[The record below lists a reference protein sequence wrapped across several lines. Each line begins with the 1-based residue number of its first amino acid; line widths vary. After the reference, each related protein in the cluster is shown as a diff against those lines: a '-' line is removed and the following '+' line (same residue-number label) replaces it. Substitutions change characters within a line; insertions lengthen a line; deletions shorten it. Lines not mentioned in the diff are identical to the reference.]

1 MQPKVFSRTLIAAA
15 VVAALGG
22 GYFARDFVQTSHAQ
36 TGAAPAAATAAT
48 AATAARPAN
57 QPAGLP
63 DVARLVR
70 EYGPA
75 VVHIAVDAAAPAT
88 PAMPRSP
95 RGENDPFAEL
105 FKHFRMPMPEGG
117 MPRQGLGSGFIVSAD
132 GFIMTNAHVVANAT
146 DVTVK
151 LADRRELKAKV
162 VGADART
169 DVALLKIEAT
179 GLPTVKLGDPKSVQ
193 PGEWVAAIGS
203 PFGLENS
210 VTAGVVS
217 ATGRALPDSS
227 YVPFIQTDVAVN
239 PGNSGGPLFNMA
251 GEVIGINSQIFSRTG
266 GYQGVSF
273 AIPIDV
279 ALSVKDQL
287 ATNGRVVR
295 GRLGVGIQEM
305 TQPLAASFGM
315 KAAAG
320 ALVSTVEKASPAEAA
335 GLKAGDVVLKLD
347 GKPIERSGD
356 LARRIAETKP
366 GSKAT
371 LEIWREGATKAL
383 AVTVGEAKD
392 AQAAAAQAEPR
403 AVAAQGKLGVAVR
416 PLSAEERK
424 SIGGK
429 DGVMVEGAA
438 GAAEKAGIRAGD
450 VILAVNGTP
459 VKSVE
464 ELRGLVGGAAKS
476 IAVLVQR
483 EDAQLYVPVNLG

>member
-1 MQPKVFSRTLIAAA
+1 
-15 VVAALGG
+15 
-22 GYFARDFVQTSHAQ
+22 
-36 TGAAPAAATAAT
+36 
-48 AATAARPAN
+48 
-57 QPAGLP
+57 
-63 DVARLVR
+63 
-70 EYGPA
+70 
-75 VVHIAVDAAAPAT
+75 
-88 PAMPRSP
+88 MPRQP
-95 RGENDPFAEL
+95 QDENDPFSEL
-105 FKHFRMPMPEGG
+105 FKRFQMPMPKGG
-117 MPRQGLGSGFIVSAD
+117 MPKHGMGSGFIVTAD
-132 GFIMTNAHVVANAT
+132 GYILTNAHVVANAT

-179 GLPTVKLGDPKSVQ
+179 GLPIVKFGDPKTLR

-266 GYQGVSF
+266 GYQGISF

-279 ALSVKDQL
+279 ALNVKDQL
-287 ATNGRVVR
+287 AANGRVVR
-295 GRLGVGIQEM
+295 GRLGVGIQEV
-305 TQPLAASFGM
+305 TQSLASSFGM
-315 KAAAG
+315 KAATG
-320 ALVSTVEKASPAEAA
+320 ALVSSVEKASPAEAA

-347 GKPIERSGD
+347 GKAIDRSSD

-366 GSKAT
+366 GTKAT
-371 LEIWREGATKAL
+371 LEVWRDGAAKEL

-392 AQAAAAQAEPR
+392 AQVADAEVAAAEP
-403 AVAAQGKLGVAVR
+403 QGKLGVAVR
-416 PLSAEERK
+416 ALSAEERK
-424 SIGGK
+424 EIGGK
-429 DGVMVEGAA
+429 EGLVVESVA
-438 GAAEKAGIRAGD
+438 GPAEKAGIQRGD

-459 VKSVE
+459 VKSVD
-464 ELRGLVGGAAKS
+464 ELRKLVGGNAKS

-483 EDAQLYVPVNLG
+483 EDAQIYVPVNMG

>member
-1 MQPKVFSRTLIAAA
+1 MPSKTLSRSLIAAA
-15 VVAALGG
+15 VIAALGG
-22 GYFARDFVQTSHAQ
+22 GYMGREFIETSHAQ
-36 TGAAPAAATAAT
+36 TAPAAAPAA
-48 AATAARPAN
+48 RPAERLA
-57 QPAGLP
+57 QLP
-63 DVARLVR
+63 DFSQLVR

-75 VVHIAVDAAAPAT
+75 VVNIAVDGTVPAAQ
-88 PAMPRSP
+88 AMPRHP
-95 RGENDPFAEL
+95 QDENDPFSEL
-105 FKHFRMPMPEGG
+105 FKRFQMPMPKGG
-117 MPRQGLGSGFIVSAD
+117 MPKHGMGSGFIVTAD
-132 GFIMTNAHVVANAT
+132 GYILTNAHVVANAT

-151 LADRRELKAKV
+151 LADRRELKARV

-179 GLPTVKLGDPKSVQ
+179 GLPIVKFGDPQ
-193 PGEWVAAIGS
+193 TLRPGEWVAAIGS

-266 GYQGVSF
+266 GYQGISF

-279 ALSVKDQL
+279 ALNVKDQL
-287 ATNGRVVR
+287 AANGRVVR
-295 GRLGVGIQEM
+295 GRLGVGIQEV
-305 TQPLAASFGM
+305 TQSLASSFGM
-315 KAAAG
+315 KTATG
-320 ALVSTVEKASPAEAA
+320 ALVSSVEKASPAEAA

-347 GKPIERSGD
+347 GKAIDRSGE

-366 GSKAT
+366 G
-371 LEIWREGATKAL
+371 TKAMLEVWRDGAAKEL

-392 AQAAAAQAEPR
+392 AQVADAGPRAEP
-403 AVAAQGKLGVAVR
+403 QGKLGVAVR
-416 PLSAEERK
+416 ALSAEERK
-424 SIGGK
+424 EIGGK
-429 DGVMVEGAA
+429 EGLVVESVA
-438 GAAEKAGIRAGD
+438 GPAEKAGIQRGD

-459 VKSVE
+459 VKSVD
-464 ELRGLVGGAAKS
+464 ELRKLVGGNAKS

-483 EDAQLYVPVNLG
+483 EDAQIYVPVNMG

>member
-1 MQPKVFSRTLIAAA
+1 MPSKTLSRSLIAAA
-15 VVAALGG
+15 VIAALGG
-22 GYFARDFVQTSHAQ
+22 GYMGREFIETSHAQ
-36 TGAAPAAATAAT
+36 TAPAAQTT
-48 AATAARPAN
+48 PAARPAERLA
-57 QPAGLP
+57 QLP
-63 DVARLVR
+63 DFSQLVR

-75 VVHIAVDAAAPAT
+75 VVNITVDGTVPAAQ
-88 PAMPRSP
+88 AMPRQP
-95 RGENDPFAEL
+95 QDENDPFSEL
-105 FKHFRMPMPEGG
+105 FKRFQMPMPKGG
-117 MPRQGLGSGFIVSAD
+117 MPKHGMGSGFIVTAD
-132 GFIMTNAHVVANAT
+132 GYILTNAHVVANAT

-179 GLPTVKLGDPKSVQ
+179 GLPIVKFGDPQ
-193 PGEWVAAIGS
+193 TLRPGEWVAAIGS

-266 GYQGVSF
+266 GYQGISF

-279 ALSVKDQL
+279 ALNVKDQL
-287 ATNGRVVR
+287 AANGRVVR
-295 GRLGVGIQEM
+295 GRLGVGIQEV
-305 TQPLAASFGM
+305 TQPLASSFGM
-315 KAAAG
+315 KAATG
-320 ALVSTVEKASPAEAA
+320 ALVSSVEKASPAEAA

-347 GKPIERSGD
+347 GKAIDRSSE

-366 GSKAT
+366 GTKAT
-371 LEIWREGATKAL
+371 LEVWRDGAAKEL

-392 AQAAAAQAEPR
+392 AKVADAKSPTAEP
-403 AVAAQGKLGVAVR
+403 QGKLGVAVR

-424 SIGGK
+424 EIGGK
-429 DGVMVEGAA
+429 EGLVVESVSGP
-438 GAAEKAGIRAGD
+438 AEKAGIQRGD

-459 VKSVE
+459 VKSVD
-464 ELRGLVGGAAKS
+464 ELRKLVGGNAKS

-483 EDAQLYVPVNLG
+483 EDAQIYVPVNMG